1 MLLKSLR
8 KTSPFIEPEEKEIF
22 LPCLQ
27 SKIKTSSENQI
38 LSLQQTQ
45 LVVKKKS
52 KKSGLDQQEAIH
64 SAFVIIILVT

>member
-45 LVVKKKS
+45 LVVKKNLKNLAWTS
-52 KKSGLDQQEAIH
+52 KRLFIVPLS
-64 SAFVIIILVT
+64 